1 MCYRPQIIRIFLM
14 LKKNSDLVS
23 IVREEKETHA
33 ID

>member
-1 MCYRPQIIRIFLM
+1 MCHRPQIIRIFLM
-14 LKKNSDLVS
+14 LKRNSYLFS